1 MYGEQ
6 EDRRE
11 EEVPVALKNVS
22 NCCYLNSLLQMFF
35 LMPKFVE
42 ITLNAKPIP
51 KEELDQI
58 VPNGIRNKR
67 IFNSFGLLRSIQNL
81 YSHMILTTKK
91 SLDPSEVLKN
101 MVDSLGNKIS
111 YG

>member
-1 MYGEQ
+1 MGQ
-6 EDRRE
+6 DDRRE
-11 EEVPVALKNVS
+11 DGIPVALKNVS

-42 ITLNAKPIP
+42 IVLNARPIP
-51 KEELDQI
+51 KEELDKI

-67 IFNSFGLLRSIQNL
+67 IFNSFGLLRSLQQL
-81 YSHMILTTKK
+81 YSNMILTTKK
-91 SLDPSEVLKN
+91 ALDPSDILRN